1 MKWGR
6 FAEYLCGGLP
16 RRVLTAPNHASAV
29 LPLEGSSPSPSG
41 SCLPGCAA
49 EPEHGGGPCTG
60 RGFQLWLRVRVL
72 WPLCTWAQVRGS
84 PWPVPEQRR
93 KPHAAPTAPIVKT
106 ILPV

>member
-6 FAEYLCGGLP
+6 FAEYLCGGLS

-29 LPLEGSSPSPSG
+29 LPLEGSSPSPCG

-60 RGFQLWLRVRVL
+60 RGFSALAEGARPVAALHVGAGAWLAVAR
-72 WPLCTWAQVRGS
+72 S
-84 PWPVPEQRR
+84 
-93 KPHAAPTAPIVKT
+93 
-106 ILPV
+106 